1 MIKHDPIE
9 YLIVGSVM
17 VSQFTCCHYF
27 CRHLKT
33 ILTEGLTEGNE
44 LALWVPWEASPRQ
57 QDRVT

>member
-1 MIKHDPIE
+1 
-9 YLIVGSVM
+9 M

-44 LALWVPWEASPRQ
+44 LALCVPWEASPRQ